1 MAALLRHTECDVCG
15 TRHHFTLPDGDPTPE
30 GRYEYVCPVT
40 GAKRELRPVAHF
52 ERVAHPP
59 QGAAQLSPRKD

>member
-1 MAALLRHTECDVCG
+1 MAALLKHTECDACG
-15 TRHHFTLPDGDPTPE
+15 TRHHFTLPVGEPTPT

-40 GAKRELRPVAHF
+40 GARSELHPRAHF

-59 QGAAQLSPRKD
+59 QGAVQLLPRED